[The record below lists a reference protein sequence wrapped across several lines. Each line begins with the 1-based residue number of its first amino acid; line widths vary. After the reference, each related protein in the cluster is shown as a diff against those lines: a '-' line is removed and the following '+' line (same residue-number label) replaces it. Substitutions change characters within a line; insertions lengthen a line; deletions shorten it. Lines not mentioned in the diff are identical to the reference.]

1 MTQIKLEDWF
11 YNDRSSYRIELPRF
25 AGTRNILTVTTNDVF
40 VYLRRYQNSVV
51 ANYTFLNAGSNITA
65 TFTPQDD
72 NNTGRI
78 ILDRDDDN
86 LWENVVAYER
96 YYVTILIKSRFG
108 VLPIAR
114 SNLDAGAINII
125 HRTDN

>member
-51 ANYTFLNAGSNITA
+51 ANYTFLNTGTNTSA
-65 TFTPQDD
+65 TFTPQND
-72 NNTGRI
+72 NDTSRI
-78 ILDRDDDN
+78 VLDRDDDN

-108 VLPIAR
+108 ILPIAR
-114 SNLDAGAINII
+114 ANLDAGAVNII

>member
-25 AGTRNILTVTTNDVF
+25 AGTSNILTVTTNDVF

-51 ANYTFLNAGSNITA
+51 ANYTFLNAGTNPRA
-65 TFTPQDD
+65 TFTVQTTDD
-72 NNTGRI
+72 KGRI
-78 ILDRDDDN
+78 VLDRNDDN

-96 YYVTILIKSRFG
+96 YYVTILIKSRAS
-108 VLPIAR
+108 VRPIAR
-114 SNLDAGAINII
+114 ANLDAGAINII